1 MSWFAAKTKHRGEFK
16 ALDFFNSLGVNSY
29 VPSYKTKRLW
39 SDRIKRVTVPAISGY
54 VFFELPKIDFEL
66 INLNPFTKNVVRDIG
81 GVPAI
86 IKDKEIAV
94 LKDFFN
100 NELRDSDV
108 NLFRG
113 QKIKINSGP
122 FMFKKGSV
130 NKISCNK
137 VIITIESININLVIN
152 KSSIIA
158 A

>member
-16 ALDFFNSLGVNSY
+16 AMNFFNSLGVNSY

-54 VFFELPKIDFEL
+54 VFFELPKIDFAL
-66 INLNPFTKNVVRDIG
+66 INLNPFTKNIVRDIG

-94 LKDFFN
+94 LKDCFN
-100 NELRDSDV
+100 NELRDTNV

-122 FMFKKGSV
+122 FMFKKGSI

-137 VIITIESININLVIN
+137 VIITIESININLVIS
-152 KSSIIA
+152 KSSVIA

>member
-16 ALDFFNSLGVNSY
+16 AMNFFNSLGVNSY

-54 VFFELPKIDFEL
+54 VFFELPKIDFAL
-66 INLNPFTKNVVRDIG
+66 INLNPFTKNIVRDIG

-94 LKDFFN
+94 LKDCFN
-100 NELRDSDV
+100 NELRDTNV

-113 QKIKINSGP
+113 KKIKINSGP
-122 FMFKKGSV
+122 FMFKKGSI

-137 VIITIESININLVIN
+137 VIITIESININLVIS
-152 KSSIIA
+152 KSSVIA